1 MSEDWEAK
9 RKALEWLIL
18 LVLGAA
24 PEREISI
31 LHLEKEVFLLWE
43 FHPYIP
49 QFITF
54 VAYQRGPYSS
64 DVRDAIT
71 DPYYLT
77 EEWEYRPP
85 AKKDDLTG
93 GFVSLTP
100 QGITKYKDYYAR
112 MLKKEKMRSLLA
124 GIRIVRTTYDELSP
138 EELLLLI
145 YDTYPDFRTKSEVA
159 KEIYDQRE
167 IIVEKLYK
175 RGIISESK
183 AEYLKEAKWYS

>member
-9 RKALEWLIL
+9 RKAQEWLIL

-24 PEREISI
+24 PEREISM
-31 LHLEKEVFLLWE
+31 LHLEKEVFLLWK
-43 FHPYIP
+43 FHPSIP

-64 DVRDAIT
+64 EIRDAIT
-71 DPYYLT
+71 APYYLT

-85 AKKDDLTG
+85 TKKDDLTG
-93 GFVSLTP
+93 GFVFLTLD
-100 QGITKYKDYYAR
+100 GIKKYKDYYAK
-112 MLKKEKMRSLLA
+112 MLKKEDMRSLLA

-159 KEIYDQRE
+159 KEIYDQRDK
-167 IIVEKLYK
+167 IVEKLYK
-175 RGIISESK
+175 RGIVSESK